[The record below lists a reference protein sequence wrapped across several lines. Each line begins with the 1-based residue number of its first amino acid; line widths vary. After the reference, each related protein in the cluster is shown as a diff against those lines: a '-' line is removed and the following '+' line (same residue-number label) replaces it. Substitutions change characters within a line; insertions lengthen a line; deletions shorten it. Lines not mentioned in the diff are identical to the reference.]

1 MAAAGK
7 KVEKPKVEC
16 RARTGGMYGRAGALW
31 TSEFQ
36 DVSEEILKDEA
47 LMKLLEEDPHLEL
60 RVDGK
65 YVTGPRANSAAN
77 QEPPAPGSDAEAATK
92 RADALEAELD
102 ATLAQLTDMRS
113 QRDEAVA
120 VLLTAKSDLVDARAT
135 IAEQSKQLDAL
146 KSAPP
151 APTTPAAPPATETT
165 PDVKAKK

>member
-1 MAAAGK
+1 MAKAPKA
-7 KVEKPKVEC
+7 PKVEC
-16 RARTGGMYGRAGALW
+16 RGRTGGMYSRAGGLW

-36 DVSEEILKDEA
+36 DVPAEILKDDE

-77 QEPPAPGSDAEAATK
+77 QETPAPGSDAEAATK
-92 RADALEAELD
+92 RAAALEAELD
-102 ATLAQLTDMRS
+102 ATLAQFTDMRT

-146 KSAPP
+146 KSAPT
-151 APTTPAAPPATETT
+151 AATTPSAPPATETT